1 LAPIARDQVR
11 IAVGPTLAESCGK
24 APAIICFLYFYDI
37 AKNVVKRAEV
47 GDCITWTS
55 DGQYYHKKK
64 ISRNAPASVKINANK
79 T

>member
-37 AKNVVKRAEV
+37 AKNVAKSAEV
-47 GDCITWTS
+47 G
-55 DGQYYHKKK
+55 
-64 ISRNAPASVKINANK
+64 
-79 T
+79 